1 MWRRRLI
8 RAKSRNNLDRMTQS
22 AGELTEARKELKR
35 AIGKAKRNAWDE
47 LLEELNG
54 NPWGR
59 PYRAIMNK
67 MKAENSNIGMQLSVE
82 AMDGILD
89 VLFPNDRG
97 VNVYRSRGNTG
108 TETIPEI
115 TGEEMSVIRRTIRKG
130 NKASGPDGVQGKLVA
145 EAQLVAETVYRG
157 LYDGCLR
164 TGIFPDRW
172 KIAR

>member
-8 RAKSRNNLDRMTQS
+8 RAKSRNNIDRMTQS
-22 AGELTEARKELKR
+22 TEELTEARKELKR

-47 LLEELNG
+47 LLEGLNG

-97 VNVYRSRGNTG
+97 VNVYRSRGNKG
-108 TETIPEI
+108 TETIP
-115 TGEEMSVIRRTIRKG
+115 
-130 NKASGPDGVQGKLVA
+130 
-145 EAQLVAETVYRG
+145 
-157 LYDGCLR
+157 
-164 TGIFPDRW
+164 
-172 KIAR
+172 